1 MRFCFIILHYKNFKD
16 TLECI
21 NSIKSKLLTKN
32 YNIIIVD
39 NGSLDET
46 TKKLRELEEIEKE
59 IDIIFLDENM
69 GFAKGNNIGCK
80 YAIDKYSPEI
90 LIVINNDTLI
100 IQNDFL
106 DKIEKKYLETKFDIL
121 GPYIEGKDKKPQNP
135 YLNVIY
141 GKKQIIKNLL
151 KVKIYLLLEFLNLT
165 ILRKI
170 LKKFKNQKE
179 KYNYLI
185 EKRGV
190 ALMGAALV
198 FSRKYYEKY
207 KDIFYN
213 ETFMYCEEDILF
225 YQIRKDNLI
234 SIYDPTIKI
243 FHKEESTTNKLSKSS
258 KEQRIF
264 KLKNQYKSLKVYLE
278 LIDLKK

>member
-1 MRFCFIILHYKNFKD
+1 MKFCFIILHYKNFKD

-21 NSIKSKLLTKN
+21 NSIKSKLLTKD
-32 YNIIIVD
+32 YKIIIVD

-141 GKKQIIKNLL
+141 GRKEIIKNLL

-170 LKKFKNQKE
+170 LKKLKRKEE
-179 KYNYLI
+179 KYDYSI
-185 EKRGV
+185 EK
-190 ALMGAALV
+190 
-198 FSRKYYEKY
+198 
-207 KDIFYN
+207 
-213 ETFMYCEEDILF
+213 
-225 YQIRKDNLI
+225 
-234 SIYDPTIKI
+234 
-243 FHKEESTTNKLSKSS
+243 KEL
-258 KEQRIF
+258 
-264 KLKNQYKSLKVYLE
+264 L
-278 LIDLKK
+278 